1 MLEPITVAFK
11 SIVLIIMCSTTF
23 INAVKEVM
31 AGGNPVDTNMA
42 LWYSIISTVG
52 CAIVYFVIDRKG
64 KKLSSDLLNA
74 ESNQWLMDTILS
86 AAVLV
91 GFMVSFIL
99 SKTSLSYLTIY
110 VDPVMAGGNPVDT
123 NMALWYSIISTV
135 GCATVYFVIDRKGK
149 KLSSDLLNAESNQWL
164 MDTILSAAVLVGF
177 MVSFILSKTSLSYLT
192 IYVDPFMVII
202 SSVIFIRVPVVTL
215 INSFISSV
223 IFIRVPVVTL
233 INSFKEIVNVNAD
246 DDINNKIYTIV
257 KDIEEDYNFEDSIT
271 RVSKVGRELRIEID
285 FVFNEESTLNELEE
299 MDKVRERVYKNMAG
313 IKLDKWMNVNFTGDK
328 KWAL

>member
-1 MLEPITVAFK
+1 MFFAALGLGWGIVIKSSMIMFDGLYSFISLFLSILALWITNYISKNDFEKFPFGKGMLEPITVAFK

-110 VDPVMAGGNPVDT
+110 VDP
-123 NMALWYSIISTV
+123 
-135 GCATVYFVIDRKGK
+135 
-149 KLSSDLLNAESNQWL
+149 
-164 MDTILSAAVLVGF
+164 
-177 MVSFILSKTSLSYLT
+177 
-192 IYVDPFMVII
+192 FMVI
-202 SSVIFIRVPVVTL
+202 
-215 INSFISSV
+215 ISSV

>member
-1 MLEPITVAFK
+1 MKVEKNMLKFSALGCLFFAALGLGLGIVIKSSMIMFDGLYSFISLFLSILALWITNYISKNDFEKFPFGKGMLEPITVAFK

-110 VDPVMAGGNPVDT
+110 VDP
-123 NMALWYSIISTV
+123 
-135 GCATVYFVIDRKGK
+135 
-149 KLSSDLLNAESNQWL
+149 
-164 MDTILSAAVLVGF
+164 
-177 MVSFILSKTSLSYLT
+177 
-192 IYVDPFMVII
+192 FMVI
-202 SSVIFIRVPVVTL
+202 
-215 INSFISSV
+215 ISSV

>member
-1 MLEPITVAFK
+1 MKAENKILKFSAIGGLFFAVLGIAWGWAIHSEKIAFDGLYSFISLFLSILALWITNYISKNDFEKFPFGKGMLEPITVAFK

-110 VDPVMAGGNPVDT
+110 VDP
-123 NMALWYSIISTV
+123 
-135 GCATVYFVIDRKGK
+135 
-149 KLSSDLLNAESNQWL
+149 
-164 MDTILSAAVLVGF
+164 
-177 MVSFILSKTSLSYLT
+177 
-192 IYVDPFMVII
+192 FMVI
-202 SSVIFIRVPVVTL
+202 
-215 INSFISSV
+215 ISSV

>member
-1 MLEPITVAFK
+1 MKVEKNMLKFSALGCLFFAALGLGWGIVIKSSMIMFDGLYSFISLFLSILALWITNYISKNDFEKFPFGKGMLEPITVAFK

-31 AGGNPVDTNMA
+31 AGGNHVDTNMA

-110 VDPVMAGGNPVDT
+110 VDP
-123 NMALWYSIISTV
+123 
-135 GCATVYFVIDRKGK
+135 
-149 KLSSDLLNAESNQWL
+149 
-164 MDTILSAAVLVGF
+164 
-177 MVSFILSKTSLSYLT
+177 
-192 IYVDPFMVII
+192 FMVI
-202 SSVIFIRVPVVTL
+202 
-215 INSFISSV
+215 ISSV